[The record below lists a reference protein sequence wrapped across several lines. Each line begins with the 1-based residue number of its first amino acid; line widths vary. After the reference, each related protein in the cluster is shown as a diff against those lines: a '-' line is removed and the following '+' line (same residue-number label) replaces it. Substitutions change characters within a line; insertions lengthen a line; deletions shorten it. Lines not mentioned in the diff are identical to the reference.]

1 MAENS
6 LSQAVSFIN
15 DNSTMEI
22 GLTPE
27 GWPAARSDIV
37 AYHF

>member
-15 DNSTMEI
+15 DNSTMEV
-22 GLTPE
+22 GLTAFGPLFLRPLPE
-27 GWPAARSDIV
+27 
-37 AYHF
+37 